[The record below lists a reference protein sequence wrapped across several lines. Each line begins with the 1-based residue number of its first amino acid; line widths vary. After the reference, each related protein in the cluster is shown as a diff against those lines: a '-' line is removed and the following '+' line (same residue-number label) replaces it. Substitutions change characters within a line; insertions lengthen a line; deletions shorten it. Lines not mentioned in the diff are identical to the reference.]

1 MQSILELV
9 IGKNEVKL
17 EIRDV
22 TRLEGDRIQHIGSTA
37 IKSIPAK
44 PKIDILVGVDD
55 ISKVDKALFKE
66 LQRFNGTIFKKYIY
80 KTD

>member
-1 MQSILELV
+1 M
-9 IGKNEVKL
+9 KL
-17 EIRDV
+17 EKRYVI
-22 TRLEGDRIQHIGSTA
+22 RLEGDRIQHIGSTA
-37 IKSIPAK
+37 INSIPAK

-66 LQRFNGTIFKKYIY
+66 FQRFNGTICKKYIY